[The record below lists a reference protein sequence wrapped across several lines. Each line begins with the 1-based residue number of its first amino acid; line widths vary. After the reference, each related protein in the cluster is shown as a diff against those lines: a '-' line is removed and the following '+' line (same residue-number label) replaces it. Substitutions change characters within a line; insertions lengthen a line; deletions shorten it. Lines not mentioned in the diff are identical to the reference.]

1 MNLFKNLN
9 PIAFIVSFTIGI
21 LIVCVKQPP
30 KRVVYKYPT
39 PENAETTIYRD
50 NDDKCFKYKYED
62 IAGTCPD
69 ATTQPLNI

>member
-9 PIAFIVSFTIGI
+9 PTAFIVSFAIGI

-50 NDDKCFKYKYED
+50 NDNKCFKYQ
-62 IAGTCPD
+62 AD
-69 ATTQPLNI
+69 ATDCGGAPEPQPLNI